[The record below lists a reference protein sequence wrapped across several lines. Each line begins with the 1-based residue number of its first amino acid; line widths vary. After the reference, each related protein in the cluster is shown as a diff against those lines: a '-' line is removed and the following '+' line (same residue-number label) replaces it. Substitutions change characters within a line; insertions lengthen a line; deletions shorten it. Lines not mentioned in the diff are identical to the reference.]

1 MEQQGQLAALQAHL
15 EQQVSNAGT
24 DSAPSAHLHQLQKL
38 QQALVRRKRFA
49 QALEVLRAVDALERQ
64 EADDLRTAARQANAR
79 ALQELEDRQALE
91 QAVLQKQL
99 SVEAASIQAEYMAYE
114 QQFGLQPARG
124 SVERHQSPNRT
135 YDKASWPTR
144 PSSPTLH
151 QQPSTNSAWTSSG
164 HPTHRHGAAACLESL
179 RRSTTQHRQR
189 LPRISKPSQESGEL
203 LFGMKTGRRADILK
217 RKGPHQDHGI
227 QALCMPHPDKST
239 SKGLIAANWTQG
251 KPHGSDLLIDLLDE
265 SKDGSRKLP
274 RGRRKSR
281 SEGGW
286 VGKTGQEPSSL
297 KIQAGPLGMHLVEAM
312 LGPASHKG
320 DLTQSSNGFK
330 LGASSFDHSRP
341 GVQEPDNLDARD
353 LEVLNFFQEA
363 SELWSDQH
371 AWFPGSP
378 EVMSP
383 QQPASPTPA
392 AHLPEGKAPIP
403 AGGLPHVWQ
412 ACLADSPP
420 GTVLKQTPVSFQGGL
435 EKAKLGLAGL
445 NGPAQPDQGVRQD
458 PAWTIPAKII
468 PPQDA
473 GPEQAMQSR
482 STSTQDQPPH
492 SQDQQRAAKGAAPNI
507 IMGDM
512 TMAAREDVLQML
524 AARLHDDPAAVL
536 ELLEQTT
543 AALLKRQAEPG
554 TPKQPAPYASQA
566 KQLTADDDSISAR
579 SIING
584 RLSQRPATSD
594 AVVVRSSWKGWPS
607 PESLKAPGR
616 PKTSRGRQDL
626 TDPLPALQDKPESK
640 APVSAVE
647 ALAVISPDSNS
658 GEATPTSSLTF
669 RATTLP
675 STTISNSA
683 TQVPNSINE
692 PAVPQ
697 ATAADLVM
705 RKDTKRN
712 MQHCAN
718 TDNQGKPL
726 QSSQDLTGFES
737 PRSQKQTQ
745 VQALPVTATAKPR
758 KSSTADVEGGRFA
771 KHMRKSSELLR
782 DTAADVRSKRQQQT
796 RLSAATA
803 SSKSQ
808 VKASPKSLPARSST
822 ASKSAAISMEA
833 SPASPR
839 ADVSRASGLVP
850 IRRTLSNK
858 HDTSSM
864 PPQPPAQSPGNNLP
878 FTHAGPKPQADTS
891 SPGPACADDLTA
903 EVHGQGRPAVQN
915 TSKAEIR
922 HIGHDQQEAALQ
934 ADISSKSAAL
944 AAGRLATKA
953 ANSKQ
958 QQSSAAFVG
967 DEEATSRPKR
977 NLSQESV
984 YVLRGSKT
992 QDNNRNIKLGAGTL
1006 SAQTPS
1012 TVAVGMDTSMLPQ
1025 SGSRAAGPIEAAMPM
1040 DDRSTGAQLKLQP
1053 SFGSES
1059 ADILNAALRTDAA
1072 AQPGKTGLPSF
1083 GSESSD
1089 ALNAAVRSER
1099 TSDGRRYSQ
1108 HATSSQNS
1116 QNGLDR
1122 MDLSVRSAR
1131 SLGLSRTGSAAWL
1144 ERGIPLLDNSRE
1156 SSRIY
1161 SKTNGSRDQGNR
1173 ASSGMGEASPE
1184 ERRQKSLDAPRTSS
1198 YSGMSRPP
1206 SQLGQM
1212 QAPAKAV
1219 RTASL
1224 KRVLSMSGLR
1234 GIRRWVSY
1242 PGYLTQSSFNGAS
1255 RKPRNTSD
1263 AVPASSKNGG
1273 LLPALATA
1281 LRPDHW
1287 LPGRDSAPAPE
1298 ASSSAARGQDGP
1310 VSSSSLAEGRPQ
1322 TQTPA
1327 FAVPATSPSD
1337 GGEPP
1342 INPTLLEIAR
1352 AMQAS
1357 GPSKHESDD
1366 SSTRMLPQQLLPP
1379 SREVMS
1385 RERSSSL
1392 QAWQLTASV
1401 QQTQFQE
1408 SNCEPAAEAPP
1419 GLASSSPAEPAQP
1432 AAHDPDTAAVGMGAV
1447 TADTCAS
1454 EVTPG
1459 ISHQADGRHVQRE
1472 PGMQLL
1478 AHDESAS
1485 MPTVT
1490 PSAAPSL
1497 QRSISLHANPKDS
1510 QTRWATPMFPTL
1522 GSMTESQ
1529 AESLHAPDLDSNP
1542 SGSFTSAQKGA
1553 DMGAQTSTNQQGN
1566 ALFNKTVQAPATGMQ
1581 ADQAYSPVTEKAQPV
1596 NQRARRVSFAYSRPA
1611 AMPADM
1617 SPSYP
1622 LTNSLSNPGD
1632 QCEAPEEP
1640 EALSSGA
1647 VTEPQ
1652 NLAQEA
1658 DVAIAEQLS
1667 QPAADEFEMLVAHS
1681 QAPLRDED
1689 DWQSLVVEGQST
1701 IAAQGQ
1707 DPSQQPSEVEQDV
1720 AAEQSDDVRLLSQ
1733 QAAGYTSCQS
1743 GQAALSEEQELA
1755 RKEAPAD
1762 ATHEHHVTFAAD
1774 QPEAESSPQPSS
1786 MTVMPNT
1793 LDIQDQSSISPL
1805 SLDQALLSQCLN
1817 GSYYEAR
1824 DSLKAGASVHTVD
1837 ADGNTAVA
1845 LACAAGHGRI
1855 IKMLMRKGA
1864 DLNTANLQG
1873 NTPLHLAAANGR
1885 KAVVKFLISNRA
1897 DKDACNS
1904 EGALYTDLA
1913 VTAAHDMPNADV
1925 EEI

>member
-1 MEQQGQLAALQAHL
+1 MAYTSILP
-15 EQQVSNAGT
+15 
-24 DSAPSAHLHQLQKL
+24 D
-38 QQALVRRKRFA
+38 
-49 QALEVLRAVDALERQ
+49 
-64 EADDLRTAARQANAR
+64 
-79 ALQELEDRQALE
+79 
-91 QAVLQKQL
+91 
-99 SVEAASIQAEYMAYE
+99 AASTA
-114 QQFGLQPARG
+114 F
-124 SVERHQSPNRT
+124 HQH
-135 YDKASWPTR
+135 A
-144 PSSPTLH
+144 
-151 QQPSTNSAWTSSG
+151 G
-164 HPTHRHGAAACLESL
+164 
-179 RRSTTQHRQR
+179 HRQVIQ
-189 LPRISKPSQESGEL
+189 PTDTGQQHVWKGGPSWGATSDFES
-203 LFGMKTGRRADILK
+203 M
-217 RKGPHQDHGI
+217 
-227 QALCMPHPDKST
+227 ST
-239 SKGLIAANWTQG
+239 EDQG

-371 AWFPGSP
+371 AWFP
-378 EVMSP
+378 
-383 QQPASPTPA
+383 
-392 AHLPEGKAPIP
+392 
-403 AGGLPHVWQ
+403 
-412 ACLADSPP
+412 
-420 GTVLKQTPVSFQGGL
+420 
-435 EKAKLGLAGL
+435 GL

-584 RLSQRPATSD
+584 RLSQRPATS
-594 AVVVRSSWKGWPS
+594 
-607 PESLKAPGR
+607 
-616 PKTSRGRQDL
+616 
-626 TDPLPALQDKPESK
+626 
-640 APVSAVE
+640 
-647 ALAVISPDSNS
+647 
-658 GEATPTSSLTF
+658 
-669 RATTLP
+669 
-675 STTISNSA
+675 
-683 TQVPNSINE
+683 
-692 PAVPQ
+692 
-697 ATAADLVM
+697 
-705 RKDTKRN
+705 
-712 MQHCAN
+712 
-718 TDNQGKPL
+718 
-726 QSSQDLTGFES
+726 
-737 PRSQKQTQ
+737 
-745 VQALPVTATAKPR
+745 
-758 KSSTADVEGGRFA
+758 
-771 KHMRKSSELLR
+771 
-782 DTAADVRSKRQQQT
+782 
-796 RLSAATA
+796 
-803 SSKSQ
+803 
-808 VKASPKSLPARSST
+808 
-822 ASKSAAISMEA
+822 
-833 SPASPR
+833 
-839 ADVSRASGLVP
+839 
-850 IRRTLSNK
+850 
-858 HDTSSM
+858 
-864 PPQPPAQSPGNNLP
+864 
-878 FTHAGPKPQADTS
+878 
-891 SPGPACADDLTA
+891 
-903 EVHGQGRPAVQN
+903 
-915 TSKAEIR
+915 
-922 HIGHDQQEAALQ
+922 
-934 ADISSKSAAL
+934 
-944 AAGRLATKA
+944 
-953 ANSKQ
+953 
-958 QQSSAAFVG
+958 
-967 DEEATSRPKR
+967 
-977 NLSQESV
+977 
-984 YVLRGSKT
+984 
-992 QDNNRNIKLGAGTL
+992 
-1006 SAQTPS
+1006 
-1012 TVAVGMDTSMLPQ
+1012 
-1025 SGSRAAGPIEAAMPM
+1025 GPIEAAMPM

-1099 TSDGRRYSQ
+1099 TSDGR
-1108 HATSSQNS
+1108 
-1116 QNGLDR
+1116 
-1122 MDLSVRSAR
+1122 
-1131 SLGLSRTGSAAWL
+1131 
-1144 ERGIPLLDNSRE
+1144 RE

-1242 PGYLTQSSFNGAS
+1242 PGYLTQSSFN
-1255 RKPRNTSD
+1255 
-1263 AVPASSKNGG
+1263 
-1273 LLPALATA
+1273 
-1281 LRPDHW
+1281 
-1287 LPGRDSAPAPE
+1287 
-1298 ASSSAARGQDGP
+1298 
-1310 VSSSSLAEGRPQ
+1310 
-1322 TQTPA
+1322 
-1327 FAVPATSPSD
+1327 
-1337 GGEPP
+1337 
-1342 INPTLLEIAR
+1342 
-1352 AMQAS
+1352 
-1357 GPSKHESDD
+1357 
-1366 SSTRMLPQQLLPP
+1366 
-1379 SREVMS
+1379 
-1385 RERSSSL
+1385 
-1392 QAWQLTASV
+1392 
-1401 QQTQFQE
+1401 
-1408 SNCEPAAEAPP
+1408 
-1419 GLASSSPAEPAQP
+1419 
-1432 AAHDPDTAAVGMGAV
+1432 
-1447 TADTCAS
+1447 
-1454 EVTPG
+1454 
-1459 ISHQADGRHVQRE
+1459 
-1472 PGMQLL
+1472 
-1478 AHDESAS
+1478 
-1485 MPTVT
+1485 
-1490 PSAAPSL
+1490 
-1497 QRSISLHANPKDS
+1497 
-1510 QTRWATPMFPTL
+1510 
-1522 GSMTESQ
+1522 
-1529 AESLHAPDLDSNP
+1529 DLDSNP

-1566 ALFNKTVQAPATGMQ
+1566 ALFNKTVQAPAT
-1581 ADQAYSPVTEKAQPV
+1581 D
-1596 NQRARRVSFAYSRPA
+1596 
-1611 AMPADM
+1611 
-1617 SPSYP
+1617 
-1622 LTNSLSNPGD
+1622 
-1632 QCEAPEEP
+1632 
-1640 EALSSGA
+1640 
-1647 VTEPQ
+1647 
-1652 NLAQEA
+1652 
-1658 DVAIAEQLS
+1658 
-1667 QPAADEFEMLVAHS
+1667 S

-1707 DPSQQPSEVEQDV
+1707 DPSQQPSE
-1720 AAEQSDDVRLLSQ
+1720 
-1733 QAAGYTSCQS
+1733 
-1743 GQAALSEEQELA
+1743 
-1755 RKEAPAD
+1755 
-1762 ATHEHHVTFAAD
+1762 
-1774 QPEAESSPQPSS
+1774 
-1786 MTVMPNT
+1786 
-1793 LDIQDQSSISPL
+1793 DQSSISPL